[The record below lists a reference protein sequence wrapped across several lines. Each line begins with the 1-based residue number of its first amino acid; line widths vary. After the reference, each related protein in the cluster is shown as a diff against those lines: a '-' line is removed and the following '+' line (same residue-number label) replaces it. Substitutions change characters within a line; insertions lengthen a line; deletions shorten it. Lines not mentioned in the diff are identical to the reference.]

1 MFVVT
6 DCTVSPS
13 KKYTL
18 NGTKDVADL
27 VLGITGRDDL
37 SALALRSATRMEFGD
52 TIIESPYFIID
63 CVHDPDEAIKRS
75 QRSIVGAM
83 IRLMVEMADG

>member
-18 NGTKDVADL
+18 NDTKDVADL

-37 SALALRSATRMEFGD
+37 SALALRSAARMGFGD
-52 TIIESPYFIID
+52 TIIESPYVIID
-63 CVHDPDEAIKRS
+63 CVHDPDQAQS
-75 QRSIVGAM
+75 SIGGAM
-83 IRLMVEMADG
+83 IRRMIEMAGG